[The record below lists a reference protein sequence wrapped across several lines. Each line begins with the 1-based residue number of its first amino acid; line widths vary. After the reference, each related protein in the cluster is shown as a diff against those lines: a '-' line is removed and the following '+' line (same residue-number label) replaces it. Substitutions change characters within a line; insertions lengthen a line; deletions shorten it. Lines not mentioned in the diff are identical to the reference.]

1 MGSGRRVRKV
11 KERRREGDQVCEGW
25 VEVHEMKVEK
35 LQSLVPGGEE
45 LQHLDQLL
53 VHATDYIFYLRKQVC
68 VLEAILKLNQP
79 LTFS

>member
-1 MGSGRRVRKV
+1 MSSGRRVRKV
-11 KERRREGDQVCEGW
+11 KERRREGEVSEGW

-45 LQHLDQLL
+45 LQHLGQLL

-79 LTFS
+79 